1 MNKLRV
7 IVLAPLLCGALCGC
21 AVTQECSVDRCAD
34 DSQITA
40 KIQSMFDQR
49 SEFRPP
55 NFVYVK
61 TVNHV
66 VYLTGQVNTDLVR
79 ENAESLVRDAADGT
93 RVVNSIALTYP

>member
-1 MNKLRV
+1 MNKLRA
-7 IVLAPLLCGALCGC
+7 IVLAPLLFGALSGC
-21 AVTQECSVDRCAD
+21 AVTQQCRVDRCAD

-40 KIQSMFDQR
+40 NIQTLFDQR
-49 SEFRPP
+49 AEFRPP

-79 ENAESLVRDAADGT
+79 ENAESIVRDAADGT